1 MLVADFHQQVQNL
14 IVHAVHCRGMV
25 WYLIRIKSKFNEN
38 STILQMILFVKT
50 RNMSACLLAVIQ
62 KSSKIKM
69 SVRVNVQTARID
81 CTIEFRKSASEK
93 VMMEPY
99 AGRTSTSIICRR
111 AATERRGVCA
121 LLFTICSM

>member
-1 MLVADFHQQVQNL
+1 
-14 IVHAVHCRGMV
+14 
-25 WYLIRIKSKFNEN
+25 
-38 STILQMILFVKT
+38 MI
-50 RNMSACLLAVIQ
+50 ACLLAVIQ

-81 CTIEFRKSASEK
+81 CTIAFRESASEK

-121 LLFTICSM
+121 LLFTICSIEQIYM

>member
-1 MLVADFHQQVQNL
+1 
-14 IVHAVHCRGMV
+14 
-25 WYLIRIKSKFNEN
+25 
-38 STILQMILFVKT
+38 
-50 RNMSACLLAVIQ
+50 MSACLIAVIQ

-81 CTIEFRKSASEK
+81 CTIAFRESASEK
-93 VMMEPY
+93 VMMPY